1 MKKSLYLALSII
13 LFAVSCSDDSDNGRF
28 KPGQLIEVCIG
39 VKLINE
45 NQWISNYMKV
55 PYNPAPQEQRPV
67 SLKDDYTSD
76 LYASSII
83 CRIKTDLGIFYHYSS
98 MLDSSNDGHF
108 ITEDGQSLYR
118 TEAGWKTQQGTEI
131 PEGFPCIEGWECI
144 YYRWNYN

>member
-1 MKKSLYLALSII
+1 MKKSLYLALSIL

-28 KPGQLIEVCIG
+28 KSGQLIEVCIG
-39 VKLINE
+39 IKLTNE
-45 NQWISNYMKV
+45 NQWTLNCMKV
-55 PYNPAPQEQRPV
+55 PYNPAPQEQWPV
-67 SLKDDYTSD
+67 SMKDY
-76 LYASSII
+76 YPSII

-108 ITEDGQSLYR
+108 VTEDGRSLYR